1 MNTSE
6 LAVWVRN
13 WVHYDNLA
21 LGLNRQAQNARHLRE
36 DFEIKVIDFLKGNS
50 MEKAVIQ
57 IAGGRLVVN
66 EEKHSQPLTLIRIE
80 ELLHGYYAA
89 KGATGALDESQA
101 IMKFIRKQRGFEVTK
116 KLKKQSGGLTAP
128 LPQPPALPPALPPV
142 LPPAIP
148 PTPAQPPALPPGK
161 K

>member
-116 KLKKQSGGLTAP
+116 KLKKQAGITAP
-128 LPQPPALPPALPPV
+128 LPQPPALPPVPALPPT
-142 LPPAIP
+142 PTPA
-148 PTPAQPPALPPGK
+148 PAQPPGK
-161 K
+161 N

>member
-116 KLKKQSGGLTAP
+116 KLKKQAGITAP
-128 LPQPPALPPALPPV
+128 LPQPPALPPALPP
-142 LPPAIP
+142 A
-148 PTPAQPPALPPGK
+148 PAQPPVMPPSTK
-161 K
+161 

>member
-1 MNTSE
+1 MNTSD

-36 DFEIKVIDFLKGNS
+36 DFEVKVMNYLKANA
-50 MEKAVIQ
+50 MENAVIQ

-80 ELLHGYYAA
+80 ELLHGYYTA
-89 KGATGALDESQA
+89 KGATGALDESQN
-101 IMKFIRKQRGFEVTK
+101 IMKFIRKQRGFEVVK
-116 KLKKQSGGLTAP
+116 KLKKQAGGIT
-128 LPQPPALPPALPPV
+128 PALPPPLPQLGELPPST
-142 LPPAIP
+142 PPS
-148 PTPAQPPALPPGK
+148 K

>member
-36 DFEIKVIDFLKGNS
+36 DFEIKVMDFLKANS
-50 MEKAVIQ
+50 MENAVIQ

-80 ELLHGYYAA
+80 ELLHGYYAT

-101 IMKFIRKQRGFEVTK
+101 IMKFIRKQRGFEITK
-116 KLKKQSGGLTAP
+116 KLKKQAGGLTAP
-128 LPQPPALPPALPPV
+128 LPQPPALPPLPQ
-142 LPPAIP
+142 PPAL
-148 PTPAQPPALPPGK
+148 PPALPPGK

>member
-66 EEKHSQPLTLIRIE
+66 
-80 ELLHGYYAA
+80 
-89 KGATGALDESQA
+89 
-101 IMKFIRKQRGFEVTK
+101 
-116 KLKKQSGGLTAP
+116 
-128 LPQPPALPPALPPV
+128 
-142 LPPAIP
+142 
-148 PTPAQPPALPPGK
+148 
-161 K
+161 

>member
-116 KLKKQSGGLTAP
+116 KLKKQAGITAP
-128 LPQPPALPPALPPV
+128 LPQPPALPPVPAL
-142 LPPAIP
+142 P
-148 PTPAQPPALPPGK
+148 PTPAPAQPPGK
-161 K
+161 N